1 MVAAIVLAAGR
12 STRTGSNKLL
22 LPLANGSAVIRTTME
37 RLARARQ
44 HGLNDIVAVLG
55 HEADLIKHELA
66 GLPVRTVVNQRFLE
80 GMSSSLKAGVRAMR
94 RDAEAAMI
102 VLGDQPLLSQAVIE
116 QVIAVYRETA
126 KPVVVPR
133 YGEGQGHPVLF
144 SAAVFHEL
152 MQVNGDKGGREVI
165 ARDSERVAT
174 VSFPAVLS
182 PGDLDTWSDYEWLHE
197 AVVSSSR

>member
-12 STRTGSNKLL
+12 STRTGPNKLL

-102 VLGDQPLLSQAVIE
+102 VLGDQPLLSQAVIAAGDRGLSRDC
-116 QVIAVYRETA
+116 QAGRGS
-126 KPVVVPR
+126 PVRRGPRPSCSLLGGCVP
-133 YGEGQGHPVLF
+133 
-144 SAAVFHEL
+144 
-152 MQVNGDKGGREVI
+152 
-165 ARDSERVAT
+165 
-174 VSFPAVLS
+174 
-182 PGDLDTWSDYEWLHE
+182 
-197 AVVSSSR
+197 